1 MLHVDRNGQVG
12 NPGLNPASINYVR
25 KFLTG
30 KIMRQSG
37 LKTHTVIDRYSGAG
51 NLDRGTTDAIR
62 GELELSPE
70 TREPRGSPRQ
80 ASE

>member
-1 MLHVDRNGQVG
+1 
-12 NPGLNPASINYVR
+12 
-25 KFLTG
+25 
-30 KIMRQSG
+30 MRQSG